1 MTTEGPSDVSV
12 WRSFLW
18 DCPVSPE
25 EKSVIGWRNMLVAFY
40 EQDREVPEAS
50 IVQWIAYIIYQLLA

>member
-1 MTTEGPSDVSV
+1 M
-12 WRSFLW
+12 

-25 EKSVIGWRNMLVAFY
+25 EKSLVGWRNMLVALS

-50 IVQWIAYIIYQLLA
+50 IVHCIAYIIYQLLT